1 ANRRY
6 GPDAVTAM
14 SLELSTTRLAMKL
27 SGFVDLSADE
37 HQALQAAAGAVRLYR
52 PHETLTRERDANTH
66 VNLLLTG
73 FACRCKVLPDGRR
86 QIIGYLIPG
95 DLCDARQLILRTGTH
110 AVSTLTAVKT
120 VVFSREAL
128 QSLVHRWPRIA
139 QALCCLT
146 LVEEMIER
154 EWLVNVGQRTALE
167 RLAHLFCEIFVR
179 MRAAGLADSDRCELP
194 LTQMELADTLALST
208 VHINRTLQELRRQ
221 GFVSVSGGMLEIH
234 DFAALQSLAM
244 FNPDYLHVG
253 ADFLDWGDR
262 RLTGPF

>member
-1 ANRRY
+1 
-6 GPDAVTAM
+6 M
-14 SLELSTTRLAMKL
+14 SMDLSTARLAMKL
-27 SGFVDLSADE
+27 SSFVELTADE
-37 HQALQAAAGAVRLYR
+37 RRALDEAAGAVRLYR
-52 PHETLTRERDANTH
+52 PHETLTREREGSTH
-66 VNLLLTG
+66 VNLLVSG

-95 DLCDARQLILRTGTH
+95 DLCDARQLVLRTGTH

-120 VVFSREAL
+120 VLFSREAL
-128 QSLVHRWPRIA
+128 QSLLHRSPRIA

-154 EWLVNVGQRTALE
+154 EWLINVGQRTALE

-179 MRAAGLADSDRCELP
+179 MHAAGLTDRDRCELP

-221 GFVSVSGGMLEIH
+221 GLVSVSGGMLEIH

-244 FNPDYLHVG
+244 FNPEYLHVG
-253 ADFLDWGDR
+253 ADLMDSGDR
-262 RLTGPF
+262 RLTGPW

>member
-1 ANRRY
+1 
-6 GPDAVTAM
+6 M
-14 SLELSTTRLAMKL
+14 SAELSTARLAMRL
-27 SGFVDLSADE
+27 SSFGELSADE
-37 HQALQAAAGAVRLYR
+37 RHALDAAAGAIRLYR
-52 PHETLTRERDANTH
+52 PHETLTHERDGNAH
-66 VNLLLTG
+66 INLLLAG

-95 DLCDARQLILRTGTH
+95 DLCDARQLVLRTGTH
-110 AVSTLTAVKT
+110 AVTTLTAVKT
-120 VVFSREAL
+120 VVFSRDAL
-128 QSLVHRWPRIA
+128 QSVVHRWPRVA
-139 QALCCLT
+139 QALCSLT

-244 FNPDYLHVG
+244 FNPDYLHLG
-253 ADFLDWGDR
+253 AEHPDSIDR
-262 RLTGPF
+262 RLTGPR

>member
-1 ANRRY
+1 MTLEHS
-6 GPDAVTAM
+6 TA
-14 SLELSTTRLAMKL
+14 RLAMKL
-27 SGFVDLSADE
+27 SSFVELTADE
-37 HQALQAAAGAVRLYR
+37 RKALDEAAGAVRLYR
-52 PHETLTRERDANTH
+52 PHETLIRERDGNTH
-66 VNLLLTG
+66 VNLLLAG

-95 DLCDARQLILRTGTH
+95 DLCDVRQLALRTGTH

-120 VVFSREAL
+120 VPFSREAL
-128 QSLVHRWPRIA
+128 QSLLHRWPRIA
-139 QALCCLT
+139 QALCCQT
-146 LVEEMIER
+146 LVEEMVER

-179 MRAAGLADSDRCELP
+179 MRAAGLADHDRCELP

-221 GFVSVSGGMLEIH
+221 HLVSVSSGMLEIH

-253 ADFLDWGDR
+253 VDLVDAGDR
-262 RLTGPF
+262 RSTGPW